1 MKKVCVFCGSSNRVD
16 QRFKDLA
23 TTVGRLIGE
32 AGLDLVYGGGRVG
45 MMGLTADAT
54 LASGGHVTGVIPQFL
69 HELEVV
75 HTGVTDL
82 EVTDSMHSRKQLMYE
97 RSDAFVILPG
107 GLGTLDETM
116 EVLTWTQLNLSHKPI
131 VLCNADGFWNPL
143 LALIDHTIAEGFARP
158 ENRDVIIVVDRAE
171 DIVPALMNATPTASD
186 PSGKSI

>member
-54 LASGGHVTGVIPQFL
+54 LAAGGHVTGIIPQFL

-116 EVLTWTQLNLSHKPI
+116 EVLTWTQPQPLSQAHCS
-131 VLCNADGFWNPL
+131 V
-143 LALIDHTIAEGFARP
+143 
-158 ENRDVIIVVDRAE
+158 
-171 DIVPALMNATPTASD
+171 
-186 PSGKSI
+186 